1 MDANL
6 RPIWMKERAMKSV
19 TLKIEG
25 MHCTGCAQT
34 IRGLIE
40 REPGVKT
47 TTVSF
52 EDGAARVLYDPA
64 ATDENRLVAA
74 IEKPGF
80 RVVDCDEHGKV
91 GCS

>member
-1 MDANL
+1 
-6 RPIWMKERAMKSV
+6 MKLV

-25 MHCTGCAQT
+25 MRCDGCAQT

-64 ATDENRLVAA
+64 TVDENRLVAA
-74 IEKPGF
+74 VEKPGF
-80 RVVDCDEHGKV
+80 RVVARDSAAK
-91 GCS
+91 